1 MRAWAYTSKGDM
13 NLAIES
19 LDELVKINP
28 DYSNAY
34 ILKGNIYK
42 SLKKYKNAISE
53 FQLAIQILSK
63 TSVRDDKI
71 RKLQEEINE
80 LQQIIKNN
88 QWWNKKIF

>member
-19 LDELVKINP
+19 LDELVKINRG
-28 DYSNAY
+28 YSDAY

-63 TSVRDDKI
+63 KSVRDDKV

-80 LQQIIKNN
+80 LQQIINNN